1 MRLTARF
8 HDNLNL
14 WFKLYQLLRLS
25 SRRLSM
31 MVAVLS
37 LAEAVLGITLLYLV
51 KRVVDVVSN
60 QLDAVGRIAD
70 AGQVFLYLGL
80 IGSLIVLTAAA
91 QRLAEYARQR
101 QGMEVADYVDR
112 LIHER
117 AVEVDLGFYESPA
130 YHDSLERAR
139 AAGSERPAQVIT
151 TLAGLFRSFLF
162 LAGVLLIV
170 ATLDW
175 RLVPLLLA
183 SMVVALLVR
192 LRFTSML
199 FHWRQ
204 RRTQK
209 ERRAAYLDWL
219 LTSEHHAKELRI
231 GQLGDELRD
240 RYSRLR
246 REIRG
251 EQLEIEKRK
260 MLAEVGAAAAAALV
274 FLGAST
280 WLVLRVIDGSMG
292 LGDLV
297 LFLLL
302 FRRAET
308 SGREFVSSL
317 SMLYDHKLFLS
328 QLFRFLDVT
337 PRILTPA
344 KPKSMPERAQ
354 QGIRF
359 KGISFT
365 YPTSDAPILSNIDF
379 ELQPGKV
386 TAVVGEN
393 GSGKTSLI
401 KLLCRLY
408 DPDEGCIT
416 LDGVNIRDFDPD
428 AYRQLFS
435 VIFQDFARYAETARE
450 NIRFGNVSAKTD
462 DPRIAAAADLG
473 GASDFIK
480 YLPKGLDT
488 PLSRLFDDGC
498 ELSLG
503 QWQRIALSR
512 SFFPRSQF
520 IIMDEPTSAVDP
532 RAEADLFENFCD
544 RLEGRGAL
552 IISHRLSTIRMADR
566 IYVLGNGNV
575 EECGSHDELVAN
587 DGQYARLFTR
597 QARSLA

>member
-1 MRLTARF
+1 MRLSARF

-14 WFKLYQLLRLS
+14 WFKLYQLLSLS

-70 AGQVFLYLGL
+70 AGQVFLYFGL
-80 IGSLIVLTAAA
+80 IGLLIVLTAAA

-162 LAGVLLIV
+162 LAGVLVIV

-328 QLFRFLDVT
+328 QLFSFLDVT
-337 PRILTPA
+337 PRILAPA
-344 KPKSMPERAQ
+344 KPKSLPERAQ

-365 YPTSDAPILSNIDF
+365 YPTSDAPILSN
-379 ELQPGKV
+379 
-386 TAVVGEN
+386 
-393 GSGKTSLI
+393 
-401 KLLCRLY
+401 
-408 DPDEGCIT
+408 
-416 LDGVNIRDFDPD
+416 
-428 AYRQLFS
+428 
-435 VIFQDFARYAETARE
+435 
-450 NIRFGNVSAKTD
+450 
-462 DPRIAAAADLG
+462 
-473 GASDFIK
+473 
-480 YLPKGLDT
+480 
-488 PLSRLFDDGC
+488 
-498 ELSLG
+498 
-503 QWQRIALSR
+503 
-512 SFFPRSQF
+512 
-520 IIMDEPTSAVDP
+520 
-532 RAEADLFENFCD
+532 
-544 RLEGRGAL
+544 
-552 IISHRLSTIRMADR
+552 
-566 IYVLGNGNV
+566 
-575 EECGSHDELVAN
+575 
-587 DGQYARLFTR
+587 
-597 QARSLA
+597 